1 MFSMNCRI
9 CRDVLDERNFI
20 LSYVIFFLDIKQILL
35 ELFEYFQGQ
44 FLWRNLAQF
53 NCLWCWVVIEFKN
66 QNIQINWIKYFYSF
80 FFFLSIVNISSEFK
94 VQGQLQI
101 ILS

>member
-44 FLWRNLAQF
+44 FL
-53 NCLWCWVVIEFKN
+53 
-66 QNIQINWIKYFYSF
+66 
-80 FFFLSIVNISSEFK
+80 
-94 VQGQLQI
+94 
-101 ILS
+101 